1 MAEKIVL
8 DDKNLDVKPAHN
20 NPGNTSS
27 RDGVGQSTGNKSS
40 RVFVGGVSQDTSEED
55 FRAYFAQV
63 WIQVLK
69 VCTKVIDFS
78 KFSNQ
83 SSAKAK

>member
-1 MAEKIVL
+1 MFFRSRRFGFVTFNDPAVSASAMAEKIVL

-20 NPGNTSS
+20 NSGNSSS

-40 RVFVGGVSQDTSEED
+40 RVFVGGVSQDKSEED

-63 WIQVLK
+63 
-69 VCTKVIDFS
+69 
-78 KFSNQ
+78 
-83 SSAKAK
+83 

>member
-8 DDKNLDVKPAHN
+8 DDKCLDVKPAHN
-20 NPGNTSS
+20 NPGNTSLK
-27 RDGVGQSTGNKSS
+27 DVGQSTGNKGCS

-69 VCTKVIDFS
+69 VLTVAQIDV
-78 KFSNQ
+78 KWKIKLYWRNW
-83 SSAKAK
+83 